1 MNLLT
6 AADWLVIAAYFIVL
20 YAVVFRHSEANRA
33 NPTEF
38 FLAGRNAG
46 WSSSARRSSR
56 RTSARS
62 ISWGSPAAA
71 PRAHFRPRN
80 SS

>member
-20 YAVVFRHSEANRA
+20 YVVVLRHGAANRA

-38 FLAGRNAG
+38 FLAGR
-46 WSSSARRSSR
+46 
-56 RTSARS
+56 
-62 ISWGSPAAA
+62 
-71 PRAHFRPRN
+71 
-80 SS
+80 